1 MLKKLVLVLCSV
13 FFFSYFVPAVSI
25 ADHHDKDP
33 KGKEFK
39 EAKYKFINKLDGLL
53 TKYEKA
59 ADNNKDVIN
68 IKKDIRK
75 IVADFLDKKIA
86 MKKEKISKLQA
97 KISKYEEDKDKAIDS
112 KVDFVT
118 SEEGRKKIHEKK
130 AHFDKKKAEK
140 K

>member
-1 MLKKLVLVLCSV
+1 MVKN
-13 FFFSYFVPAVSI
+13 
-25 ADHHDKDP
+25 
-33 KGKEFK
+33 FK
-39 EAKYKFINKLDGLL
+39 EAKYKFITKLDDFL

-59 ADNNKDVIN
+59 ADNKKDA

-86 MKKEKISKLQA
+86 MKKEKVSKLQA
-97 KISKYEEDKDKAIDS
+97 KISDYEADKGKAIDR

-118 SEEGRKKIHEKK
+118 SDEGRKKIHEKK

>member
-1 MLKKLVLVLCSV
+1 MLKKLTLVLCSV
-13 FFFSYFVPAVSI
+13 FLFSYFVPAVSL
-25 ADHHDKDP
+25 AHHHDKDP
-33 KGKEFK
+33 KVKEFK
-39 EAKYKFINKLDGLL
+39 EAKYKLITKLDAFL

-59 ADNNKDVIN
+59 AYNKKDV

-97 KISKYEEDKDKAIDS
+97 KISEYEADKDEVINS
-112 KVDFVT
+112 KVDFVI
-118 SEEGRKKIHEKK
+118 SDEGRKKIHEKK
-130 AHFDKKKAEK
+130 AHVDKKKAEK

>member
-1 MLKKLVLVLCSV
+1 MLKKVTLVLCSV

-33 KGKEFK
+33 KVKEFK
-39 EAKYKFINKLDGLL
+39 EAKYKFITKLDDFL

-59 ADNNKDVIN
+59 ADNKKDA

-97 KISKYEEDKDKAIDS
+97 KISEYEADKDKAIDS
-112 KVDFVT
+112 KVNFVT
-118 SEEGRKKIHEKK
+118 SDEGRKKIHEKK